1 MFGGHVALNLHV
13 KTSLHTR
20 YEDTACRQLSPRH
33 QHKVILAA
41 ELVAGLRAHLLL
53 VDIALGNINKYIYN
67 VSTLYLHYIYIIST
81 HLDPTDVEVLR
92 DLATMENM
100 AVVCGIPATSAHP
113 G

>member
-1 MFGGHVALNLHV
+1 MHP
-13 KTSLHTR
+13 R

-41 ELVAGLRAHLLL
+41 ELVAGVQAELLL
-53 VDIALGNINKYIYN
+53 VDIALGSINKYIYN
-67 VSTLYLHYIYIIST
+67 VSTLHYIYIIST